1 MLRALRSVTSH
12 GKTYYKWR
20 FIFRFSNLNH
30 PTTQK
35 ETMKCETSWLERS
48 IWEHAL
54 IGVSFEPSKH
64 LGRNHDLPFLLR
76 CGSHKFN
83 ITAAKHIMQ
92 ITALSRLKLPSL
104 NRLAGNGQRRGLS
117 VYDIFRYT
125 LSIDRC
131 AFLGYIYIYLIF
143 IFTYSIMLEWI
154 EGIVSFNFS
163 CYICICF
170 NA

>member
-1 MLRALRSVTSH
+1 M
-12 GKTYYKWR
+12 
-20 FIFRFSNLNH
+20 
-30 PTTQK
+30 
-35 ETMKCETSWLERS
+35 
-48 IWEHAL
+48 

-131 AFLGYIYIYLIF
+131 AFLGYIYIYISYIHIYIF
-143 IFTYSIMLEWI
+143 NHAGVDRGNSVLQFQLLYMYM
-154 EGIVSFNFS
+154 F
-163 CYICICF
+163 
-170 NA
+170 